1 MTEMEKSLVG
11 DPVIWPGLVYSPLNT
26 QGLIF
31 AAGTLA
37 EKIGL
42 IFEEFDNFGKTAVC
56 RRETENGWERIKV
69 AFAVKSSEFGAEN
82 QDADLLICWISDT
95 DGNSIPKIELITFST
110 VSENVQN
117 DSSAVSVNRIRN
129 QENIREDFMAG
140 KEVRESFEETIRDLD
155 SRIKKLKSM

>member
-1 MTEMEKSLVG
+1 MAEMEKSFVG
-11 DPVIWPGLVYSPLNT
+11 DPVLWPGLVYSPLNT

-42 IFEEFDNFGKTAVC
+42 IFEEFDNSGKTAVC

-82 QDADLLICWISDT
+82 QDADLLICWINDA

-110 VSENVQN
+110 VSKDVQN
-117 DSSAVSVNRIRN
+117 DSSAVSVNRI

-140 KEVRESFEETIRDLD
+140 KEIRESFEETIRDLD
-155 SRIKKLKSM
+155 SRIKKLKSL